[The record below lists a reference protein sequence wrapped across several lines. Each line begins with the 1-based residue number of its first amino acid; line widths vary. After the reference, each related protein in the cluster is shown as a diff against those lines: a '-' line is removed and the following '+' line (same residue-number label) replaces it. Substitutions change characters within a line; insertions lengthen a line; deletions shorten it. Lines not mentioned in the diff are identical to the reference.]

1 MDRWQVEMREG
12 LVARILGGFIKG
24 LNIFNRREA
33 ESLAIKALVE
43 TKFSSMN
50 AAKENLEKTGS

>member
-33 ESLAIKALVE
+33 ETLAIKALVE
-43 TKFSSMN
+43 TEFSSID
-50 AAKENLEKTGS
+50 AARKNLEETGS